1 VQSDQ
6 NGPVASPE
14 SGAPQ
19 RAVTPAGPDAVT
31 ATAGPADLRVRRRDR
46 RGRGM
51 RGRLAPP
58 GVPLYRTRSEQ
69 FDDIVLDAV
78 ARLEPRW
85 EAQVASVEFAVQ
97 EVPDA
102 DELADDVG
110 EIPLARVVPG
120 SPDRGDAARPATPA
134 RIVVYRRPALAR
146 AETDDE
152 LRDLV
157 YDLVVEELAR
167 VLGVDPE
174 SIDPDYDGGF
184 D

>member
-1 VQSDQ
+1 MQSDQ
-6 NGPVASPE
+6 DGPANGAVNGPASSP
-14 SGAPQ
+14 
-19 RAVTPAGPDAVT
+19 
-31 ATAGPADLRVRRRDR
+31 VRRRDR

-85 EAQVASVEFAVQ
+85 EAELAGVEFAVQ
-97 EVPDA
+97 EVPEA

-110 EIPLARVVPG
+110 EIPFARVVPG
-120 SPDRGDAARPATPA
+120 SPDRGDPAHPATPT
-134 RIVVYRRPALAR
+134 RIVVYRRPLMAR
-146 AETDDE
+146 AESDDD

-157 YDLVVEELAR
+157 YDVVVEELAQA
-167 VLGVDPE
+167 LGVDPD
-174 SIDPDYDGGF
+174 SIDPNYDGGF

>member
-1 VQSDQ
+1 MQNDQ
-6 NGPVASPE
+6 DGPVNGAVNGPASP
-14 SGAPQ
+14 Q
-19 RAVTPAGPDAVT
+19 F
-31 ATAGPADLRVRRRDR
+31 RRRDR

-85 EAQVASVEFAVQ
+85 EAELAGVEFAVQ
-97 EVPDA
+97 EVPEA
-102 DELADDVG
+102 DELTDDTG
-110 EIPLARVVPG
+110 EIPLARVIPG
-120 SPDRGDAARPATPA
+120 SPERGDPANPATPT
-134 RIVVYRRPALAR
+134 RIVVYRRPLMAR
-146 AETDDE
+146 SENDDD

-157 YDLVVEELAR
+157 YDVVVEELAQA
-167 VLGVDPE
+167 LGVDPD
-174 SIDPDYDGGF
+174 SIDPNYDGGF